1 MTSSIMSVQGHG
13 SLESQISWHLAQSNK
28 KLVTTP
34 FSSQNLC
41 MEPAM
46 QDFSLNFGFQPN
58 GQTNKILLKKPS
70 KPAASWNQDVVI
82 CTINLG
88 DSPSYPQAEDL
99 FSDLHAFGGDSN
111 RDDLMIEN
119 PAEGISDFWD
129 INNTPASLDVAL
141 KTTSNPM
148 LLVDP
153 NDVEGLSGGAVTQ
166 DVEGV
171 GGNMTQDVTAPS
183 YHQSVF
189 GLNNDID
196 FSAIDFDLF
205 NSVLDRGIGVDDP
218 TFQSLIGNFD
228 EAGFA
233 AANRI
238 KGLEDLGLTDDS
250 KGSAQDMTAPATTAA
265 FEAVPLVKRRR
276 GRPPIVR
283 PPVPAAPK

>member
-1 MTSSIMSVQGHG
+1 
-13 SLESQISWHLAQSNK
+13 
-28 KLVTTP
+28 
-34 FSSQNLC
+34 

-82 CTINLG
+82 STVNLG

-129 INNTPASLDVAL
+129 INNTPASLDAAL

-183 YHQSVF
+183 SQFGYVETFTANDQSVF
-189 GLNNDID
+189 GLNNSVD
-196 FSAIDFDLF
+196 FSAIDYDFDLF

-228 EAGFA
+228 EAGTA
-233 AANRI
+233 AANSI
-238 KGLEDLGLTDDS
+238 KILEDLGLTDNS
-250 KGSAQDMTAPATTAA
+250 KGSAQDMTAPATMAA

-276 GRPPIVR
+276 GRPPIIR
-283 PPVPAAPK
+283 PPVPATPK